1 VIEIISL
8 KINLMDVLEQF
19 EKIRT
24 QIRRYDY
31 AYYILDEPL
40 VPDSVYDNIF
50 KTLQALEAEH
60 PEQITPD
67 SPTQRVGAAPA
78 TALKPIAHAKPMLSL
93 SNVFLEDDLKRFI
106 KRLSD
111 ELEQDPDTLTFA
123 CEPKLDGL
131 AVNLTYEAGILVHAA
146 TRGDGVVGEDITQNI
161 KTIGSIPLK
170 LMTKNHPSTLEVRGE
185 VFMTKAGFEALNQT
199 ARQAGTKTFANPR
212 NAAAGSLRQLD
223 SSITAKRPLAFY
235 CYGIGKSSDDF
246 KWPDSH
252 IKQLDYLKQA
262 GFPVPKETILKTG
275 LSGCLD
281 YYNHLGETREEL
293 PFEVD
298 GVVYKI
304 DSIAAQNRL
313 GFIARAPRFACAH
326 KFPAQEAI
334 TTLLS
339 VDFQV
344 GRTGALTPVARLKPV
359 SVAGV
364 TVSNA
369 TLHNMDEIIRK
380 DVRIHDEVIIRRAG
394 DVIPEVVSVVLDNR
408 PAHTEAI
415 LLPATCPVC
424 DAEVL
429 RLPGEAVARCTGGL
443 FCKAQLKR
451 EIWHFSSRKALDIDG
466 LGQGLIDQL
475 VDADLL
481 EDVSSLYALDMEAV
495 KDLPRMGLK
504 SAENLI
510 QSLETSKKTTF
521 ARFLY
526 ALGISSIGEA
536 SARAL
541 TEAFPTLDLLK
552 AASEEALMGL
562 QDIGPVAAEA
572 ITHFFTQPHNQSVIN
587 KLIEYGIH
595 WPVEQAK
602 IVDETHAFYGKI
614 FVLTGTLEHMSRDEA
629 KAKLQALGARVS
641 GSVSRKTDAVIAG
654 RDPGS
659 KVTKA
664 ESLGVKILSEDDLL
678 ASLN

>member
-1 VIEIISL
+1 MDVIEQ
-8 KINLMDVLEQF
+8 LE
-19 EKIRT
+19 KTRT

-40 VPDSVYDNIF
+40 VPDITYDKVF
-50 KTLQALEAEH
+50 RELQALEAKH
-60 PEQITPD
+60 PNQITPD

-78 TALKPIAHAKPMLSL
+78 TELKPIQHAKPMLSL
-93 SNVFLEDDLKRFI
+93 SNVFLEDDLRRFI

-111 ELEQDPDTLTFA
+111 ELEQDPDTLIFA

-131 AVNLTYEAGILVHAA
+131 AVNLTYKAGILAHAA
-146 TRGDGVVGEDITQNI
+146 TRGDGAVGEDVTLNI
-161 KTIGSIPLK
+161 KTIGAIPLK
-170 LMTKNHPSTLEVRGE
+170 LMTDIYPSTLEVRGE
-185 VFMTKAGFEALNQT
+185 VFITKVGFEALNQT
-199 ARQAGTKTFANPR
+199 ARLNHTKTFANPR

-235 CYGIGKSSDDF
+235 CYGIGASSDDF
-246 KWPDSH
+246 NWPDSH
-252 IKQLDYLKQA
+252 LKQLAWLKQA
-262 GFPVPKETILKTG
+262 GFPVPQESQAQTG
-275 LSGCLD
+275 LTGCLD
-281 YYNHLGETREEL
+281 YYHHLEKTRDAL
-293 PFEVD
+293 PFEID

-304 DSIAAQNRL
+304 DNIKAQNQL

-326 KFPAQEAI
+326 KFPAQEEV
-334 TTLLS
+334 TTLLA

-380 DVRIHDEVIIRRAG
+380 DVRINDEVIIRRAG

-408 PAHTEAI
+408 PDNTEAI

-451 EIWHFSSRKALDIDG
+451 EIWHFASRKALDIDG

-481 EDVSSLYALDMEAV
+481 EDVSSLYALDMHAVEA
-495 KDLPRMGLK
+495 LPRMGLK
-504 SAENLI
+504 SAENLV
-510 QSLETSKKTTF
+510 QSLEKSKQTTF

-541 TEAFPTLDLLK
+541 TDAFPSIELLSS
-552 AASEEALMGL
+552 ASEEVLMNL
-562 QDIGPVAAEA
+562 KDIGPVAAEA
-572 ITHFFTQPHNQSVIN
+572 ITHFFAQAHNQAVIH
-587 KLIEYGIH
+587 KLVERGIH
-595 WPVEQAK
+595 WPVIEPK
-602 IVDETHAFYGKI
+602 VVDTAHAFYGKT

-664 ESLGVKILSEDDLL
+664 EALGVKILSEKDFL
-678 ASLN
+678 SLV

>member
-1 VIEIISL
+1 MSETA
-8 KINLMDVLEQF
+8 VLEQL
-19 EKIRT
+19 EEVRVL
-24 QIRRYDY
+24 IRRYDY
-31 AYYILDEPL
+31 AYYVLDEPL
-40 VPDSVYDNIF
+40 VPDTTYDQAF
-50 KTLQALEAEH
+50 RELQALEAAH
-60 PEQITPD
+60 PEQITAD
-67 SPTQRVGAAPA
+67 SPTQRVGAPPA
-78 TALKPIAHAKPMLSL
+78 TALKPMTHAKPMLSL
-93 SNVFLEDDLKRFI
+93 SNVFLEDDLKRFM
-106 KRLSD
+106 KRLSA
-111 ELEQDPDTLTFA
+111 ELEQDPETLIFA

-131 AVNLTYEAGILVHAA
+131 AVNLTYEAGILKHAA
-146 TRGDGVVGEDITQNI
+146 TRGDGAVGEDITQNI
-161 KTIGSIPLK
+161 KTLASIPLK
-170 LMTKNHPSTLEVRGE
+170 LMTKTYPRTLEVRGE

-199 ARQAGTKTFANPR
+199 ARLNGTKTFANPR

-235 CYGIGKSSDDF
+235 CYGIGASADDF
-246 KWPDSH
+246 KWPNSH
-252 IKQLDYLKQA
+252 IEQLHYLKTA

-275 LSGCLD
+275 LTGCLD
-281 YYNHLGETREEL
+281 YYNNLAETRDNL
-293 PFEVD
+293 PFEID

-304 DSIAAQNRL
+304 DSIQSQNQL

-326 KFPAQEAI
+326 KFPAQEEV

-344 GRTGALTPVARLKPV
+344 GRTGALTPVARLRPV
-359 SVAGV
+359 TVAGV

-369 TLHNMDEIIRK
+369 TLHNMDEITRK
-380 DVRIHDEVIIRRAG
+380 DVRINDEVIIRRAG

-408 PAHTEAI
+408 PDNTRTI
-415 LLPATCPVC
+415 KLPKTCPVC

-429 RLPGEAVARCTGGL
+429 QLPGEAVARCTGGL

-451 EIWHFSSRKALDIDG
+451 EIWHFASRKALDIDG

-481 EDVSSLYALDMEAV
+481 EDVSALYTLDIEAV
-495 KDLPRMGLK
+495 KALPRMGLK
-504 SAENLI
+504 SAENLML
-510 QSLETSKKTTF
+510 SLEKSKQTTF

-526 ALGISSIGEA
+526 ALGISNIGEA

-541 TEAFPTLDLLK
+541 TEAFPNIGLLK
-552 AASEEALMGL
+552 AASRETLMNL
-562 QDIGPVAAEA
+562 NDIGPVAAEA
-572 ITHFFTQPHNQSVIN
+572 MIHFFAQEHNQDVIN
-587 KLIEYGIH
+587 KLITSGIH
-595 WPVEQAK
+595 WPVVQPK
-602 IVDETHAFYGKI
+602 VLDETHAFYGKTI
-614 FVLTGTLEHMSRDEA
+614 VLTGTLEHMSRDEA

-664 ESLGVKILSEDDLL
+664 EALGVQVLSEDDFL
-678 ASLN
+678 SLI